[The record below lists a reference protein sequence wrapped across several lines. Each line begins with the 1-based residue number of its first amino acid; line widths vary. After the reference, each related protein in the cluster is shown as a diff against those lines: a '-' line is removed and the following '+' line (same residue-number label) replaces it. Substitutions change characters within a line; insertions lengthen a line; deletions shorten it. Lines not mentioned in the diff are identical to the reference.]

1 MQSTVK
7 GPDSKI
13 LSTLHVTL
21 IIISAGFDKYYTE
34 GINTIANTWYHSFDQ
49 ISVISIQVITKLRT
63 GTVRALGMPLQ
74 ISNKPLIY
82 YTHVRLK
89 YRLID
94 NYIIGSLNIIDI
106 SQKVLLGDI

>member
-49 ISVISIQVITKLRT
+49 ISVISIQAIKKLS
-63 GTVRALGMPLQ
+63 TVRALGMPLQ

-82 YTHVRLK
+82 YTHVWLK

-94 NYIIGSLNIIDI
+94 NYIII
-106 SQKVLLGDI
+106 SIF